1 MRSPESHDLEHDDI
15 GQISELYITE
25 TIYLRKTSKKR
36 ISMRIFF
43 VIQIA
48 TDNQRMMNTGKK
60 FYLSVVKPEN
70 FTSIQRFAYILHLF
84 SVILRIFVYKREF
97 YNFTSN
103 SAFYVDTGV
112 IIATYNFFEKRST
125 CVKLI
130 ISEDNGKLNI

>member
-1 MRSPESHDLEHDDI
+1 
-15 GQISELYITE
+15 
-25 TIYLRKTSKKR
+25 
-36 ISMRIFF
+36 
-43 VIQIA
+43 
-48 TDNQRMMNTGKK
+48 MMNTGKK

-70 FTSIQRFAYILHLF
+70 FTSIQRFTSIFHLF

-97 YNFTSN
+97 YNFTSD

-130 ISEDNGKLNI
+130 ISEDNGKLNISNLTAIGQERTRLFIFLNSLEYCTVVLFNCFEAFV

>member
-1 MRSPESHDLEHDDI
+1 MEHDDI